1 MGAAIYIQFSIFH
14 DLYPYSGPQLKAALE
29 QQAICHTR
37 NSLALSLNLCFMI
50 FVTSR
55 FFDGAGCS
63 RTALKSEKPWYY
75 RNFRDFCQ

>member
-55 FFDGAGCS
+55 FFDGAGVQQDGSLVCK
-63 RTALKSEKPWYY
+63 TLVLQE
-75 RNFRDFCQ
+75 F